1 VCGDSVISVKS
12 QTPSPYAFL
21 VLATVISFLSLRP
34 IVASTEDFGDALA
47 RQITDAKIYTLA
59 LAEFVTQEGESSPR
73 GSYLAA
79 RLAENWSEHHAEL
92 VVVKP
97 ANFTEALAAQN
108 LTLQAL
114 NTPEPLKQIGNTLG
128 VEALMFGTVKNTV
141 DGYLLTVTVRTVSD
155 GALVL
160 KREQPIGHSR
170 VLDSLASTDV
180 DTTASASSAGV
191 NGVGMPVCNYMPT
204 PIFPTGARKAKVSA
218 ASAALLAVITP
229 QGRPTNIRVTKDPGY
244 GFAERA
250 VEALTEWR
258 CKPALDKDK
267 KPTAVTVPIEITFR
281 DY

>member
-1 VCGDSVISVKS
+1 VKS

-21 VLATVISFLSLRP
+21 VLATVVSFLNLRP
-34 IVASTEDFGDALA
+34 SVASTEDFGDALA
-47 RQITDAKIYTLA
+47 RQITDAKIHTLA
-59 LAEFVTQEGESSPR
+59 LAEFVTQEGENSPR

-79 RLAENWSEHHAEL
+79 RLAENWSEHHTEL

-97 ANFTEALAAQN
+97 ASFTEALAAQK

-114 NTPEPLKQIGNTLG
+114 NTREPLKQIGNTLG
-128 VEALMFGTVKNTV
+128 VEALMFGTVKNTA
-141 DGYLLTVTVRTVSD
+141 DGYLLTVTMRTASD

-160 KREQPIGHSR
+160 TREQPIGHSR
-170 VLDSLASTDV
+170 VLDSLASTD
-180 DTTASASSAGV
+180 AG
-191 NGVGMPVCNYMPT
+191 
-204 PIFPTGARKAKVSA
+204 VSA
-218 ASAALLAVITP
+218 ASAILLAVITP
-229 QGRPTNIRVTKDPGY
+229 EGRLTNIRVTKDPGY

-258 CKPALDKDK
+258 CKPALGKDK